1 MSGVLSLLSDQEQD
15 DADESEECTSES
27 TEHELL
33 EHSFSSLQRC
43 HKCNK
48 YLYGIIRQGL
58 QCQGNNLCII
68 HRQDRSSNTLTTEGK
83 LGKVND
89 IKPSLNPLLSA

>member
-1 MSGVLSLLSDQEQD
+1 MGLFAVFQEQE
-15 DADESEECTSES
+15 DADESEECTSEP

-58 QCQGNNLCII
+58 QCQGNRMLF
-68 HRQDRSSNTLTTEGK
+68 LTFEDEPFNFK
-83 LGKVND
+83 
-89 IKPSLNPLLSA
+89 LLSFDPDCNFL